1 MSSSSKHTDRDKK
14 KKKKDKK
21 DKKEKKER
29 KEKKKAKKASAKD
42 SRSSSKHRQP
52 QKPKSSLSNR
62 SRHSTAA
69 TATATATP
77 TSSSRS
83 PHSADTAASTR
94 NVEVYRGPPDE
105 ETYPG
110 PEGVW
115 PEGWLKITVVRRL
128 GDIRRDRYF
137 YSPSCKKFRSM
148 NEVAQFLDILSKTDG
163 DEDEAWKQYKTWSR
177 TTLNY
182 SRS

>member
-21 DKKEKKER
+21 DKKERKER

-62 SRHSTAA
+62 SRHSTA
-69 TATATATP
+69 ATATATP

-163 DEDEAWKQYKTWSR
+163 DEDEAWKQYKT
-177 TTLNY
+177 
-182 SRS
+182 